1 MNRLSV
7 ICMAAL
13 LLLTVSCKKD
23 KQETGNG
30 FRATTETQSGSSK
43 THLGNGSDAN
53 HKGVLWDLEDII
65 KVFNID
71 NQDVKTFKATSVNGK
86 NALFEG
92 TETIDPSFFT
102 APYTAFFPSD
112 KVTLDNGN
120 FKLTLSGS
128 QTYNSQN
135 GYGLTSTAYPMMAV
149 SDDKDLNFKNIC
161 SIIEF
166 NLTSATT
173 CTLQSIILTSNNSN
187 EMLYGT
193 GIVNWNDGNPTLGTL
208 SGGGNSITLSCSG
221 IELNSTAKSF
231 YFVVPA
237 GTLSQGFTVKV
248 IDTENKEWSREAS
261 ATNVG
266 RNQVIRFIS
275 DVATAPVVPIVPSV
289 SIERVDG
296 VVLKGTVEF
305 EDGSHS
311 CEYGLVYVADATPTI
326 DDGKVVVHNS
336 SDLAISQDE
345 FIGNIG
351 IQAVETSYNVR
362 AYCMIGGDVYY
373 SEDVQTVN
381 GGAIPHKFKISGSQY
396 VYFSQGNLWSEIKE
410 LGGTY
415 PTECHFEQKQ
425 YEYTNKFDNFNHVSC
440 LFWCNWAAGASYT
453 SLVNDL
459 FLPYST
465 DLHFTNR
472 PDFTINGDPVGTW
485 RLLTGDEWKFLIDNH
500 DCAVGKANGI
510 PGLIILCDNFKY
522 PEDFDITQHL
532 NLWDHN
538 SSLPLWYELTQNNY
552 DATDWAKMEANGAL
566 FLPAVGRRSSVGVN
580 YLGLEG
586 IYWSSSLKETGG
598 DVYGLSF
605 TFIEEYNVLSS
616 KYEMPRA
623 RASSIRLVRSAN

>member
-43 THLGNGSDAN
+43 THLGDGSDAS
-53 HKGVLWDLEDII
+53 HKGVFWDSEDII
-65 KVFNID
+65 KVFNKD
-71 NQDVKTFKATSVNGK
+71 NQDVKTFKATEVYGK

-112 KVTLDNGN
+112 NVTLDDGN

-166 NLTSATT
+166 KLTSATT
-173 CTLQSIILTSNNSN
+173 CTLQSIILTSNKTD

-193 GIVNWNDGNPTLGTL
+193 GIVNWNNGNPTLSTL
-208 SGGGNSITLSCSG
+208 SGGGNSITLSCGG

-266 RNQVIRFIS
+266 RNQMISFIS
-275 DVATAPVVPIVPSV
+275 DVATAPVVPSV
-289 SIERVDG
+289 SIAYVDG
-296 VVLKGTVEF
+296 VVLKGAVGF
-305 EDGSHS
+305 EAGSHS
-311 CEYGLVYVADATPTI
+311 CEYGLVYGTNATPTI

-336 SDLAISQDE
+336 SDPAISQVN

-373 SEDVQTVN
+373 SESVQTVK

-396 VYFSQGNLWSEIKE
+396 VYFSQGNLWADRSD
-410 LGGTY
+410 LSNL
-415 PTECHFEQKQ
+415 HFESNQ
-425 YEYTNKFDNFNHVSC
+425 YSYNTSYNAAHVSRF
-440 LFWCNWAAGASYT
+440 FWSNSSSNAS
-453 SLVNDL
+453 N
-459 FLPYST
+459 ST
-465 DLHFTNR
+465 ISATPSGVHFTLQSG
-472 PDFTINGDPVGTW
+472 F
-485 RLLTGDEWKFLIDNH
+485 
-500 DCAVGKANGI
+500 KANGETGWRVMTATEWGYLI
-510 PGLIILCDNFKY
+510 NNHTCAAGKVNGIAGLIILCDGFSY
-522 PEDFDITQHL
+522 PEGFNVL
-532 NLWDHN
+532 NPTCGN
-538 SSLPLWYELTQNNY
+538 GGTLPDNTGYTYNNY
-552 DATDWAKMEANGAL
+552 DVTSWAKMEANGAL
-566 FLPAVGRRSSVGVN
+566 FLPAAGRSNGN
-580 YLGLEG
+580 NGAQGNIGTEGL
-586 IYWSSSLKETGG
+586 YASSSLSGTDNLGL
-598 DVYGLSF
+598 VY
-605 TFIEEYNVLSS
+605 TFIPGYNALYANVKDGSEIAYNRGHAL
-616 KYEMPRA
+616 
-623 RASSIRLVRSAN
+623 RLVRTAGNY

>member
-128 QTYNSQN
+128 QTYNPQN

-166 NLTSATT
+166 KLTSATA
-173 CTLQSIILTSNNSN
+173 CNLQSITLTSNNSD

-193 GIVNWNDGNPTLGTL
+193 GIVNWNGGNPTLSTL
-208 SGGGNSITLSCSG
+208 SGGVNSITLSCNG
-221 IELNSTAKSF
+221 AELNSTAKSF

-261 ATNVG
+261 ATSVG
-266 RNQVIRFIS
+266 RNQVISFS
-275 DVATAPVVPIVPSV
+275 SVVATASVVPSV
-289 SIERVDG
+289 SITYVDG
-296 VVLKGTVEF
+296 VVLKGAVGF
-305 EDGSHS
+305 EAGSHS
-311 CEYGLVYVADATPTI
+311 CEYGLVYSTNATPTI
-326 DDGKVVVHNS
+326 SDGKVVVHNS
-336 SDLAISQDE
+336 SDPAISQVN

-351 IQAVETSYNVR
+351 IQAVETSYYVR
-362 AYCMIGGDVYY
+362 AYCIIGGETYY
-373 SEDVQTVN
+373 SESVQTVK
-381 GGAIPHKFKISGSQY
+381 GGAIPHKFKVDGNRY
-396 VYFSQGNLWSEIKE
+396 VYFSQGNLWANRNDLSN
-410 LGGTY
+410 L
-415 PTECHFEQKQ
+415 HFESNQ
-425 YEYTNKFDNFNHVSC
+425 YSYNKSYDAAHVSRF
-440 LFWCNWAAGASYT
+440 FWSNNSNNASNKT
-453 SLVNDL
+453 ISATPSGN
-459 FLPYST
+459 
-465 DLHFTNR
+465 HFTLQSG
-472 PDFTINGDPVGTW
+472 FTANGETGWRVMTAVEWNYLIN
-485 RLLTGDEWKFLIDNH
+485 NH
-500 DCAVGKANGI
+500 TCAVGKVNGEA
-510 PGLIILCDNFKY
+510 GLIILCDDFTY
-522 PEDFDITQHL
+522 PEGCNTLNPTCVNGGTLPSDIYYT
-532 NLWDHN
+532 
-538 SSLPLWYELTQNNY
+538 YNNY
-552 DATDWAKMEANGAL
+552 DVASWSKMEANGAL
-566 FLPAVGRRSSVGVN
+566 FLPAAGRRNGN
-580 YLGLEG
+580 NGNEGNIGTEGL
-586 IYWSSSLKETGG
+586 YASSSLSGN
-598 DVYGLSF
+598 DNLGLSY
-605 TFIEEYNVLSS
+605 TFISGYNTL
-616 KYEMPRA
+616 YANGEIAYNRGHA
-623 RASSIRLVRSAN
+623 LRLVRQANNY

>member
-43 THLGNGSDAN
+43 THLGDGSDAS
-53 HKGVLWDLEDII
+53 HKGVLWDSEDII
-65 KVFNID
+65 KVFNKD
-71 NQDVKTFKATSVNGK
+71 NQDVKTFKATEVYGK

-112 KVTLDNGN
+112 NVTLDDGN
-120 FKLTLSGS
+120 FKLTLLGS

-135 GYGLTSTAYPMMAV
+135 GYGLTGTAYPMMAV

-173 CTLQSIILTSNNSN
+173 CTLQSIILTSNNTD

-193 GIVNWNDGNPTLGTL
+193 GIVNWNNGNPTLSTL
-208 SGGGNSITLSCSG
+208 SGGGNSITLSCNG
-221 IELNSTAKSF
+221 AELNSTAKSF

-261 ATNVG
+261 ATIVA
-266 RNQVIRFIS
+266 RNQMISFSS
-275 DVATAPVVPIVPSV
+275 DVATASVVPSV
-289 SIERVDG
+289 SIAYVDG
-296 VVLKGTVEF
+296 VVLNCSVGF
-305 EDGSHS
+305 EAGSHS
-311 CEYGLVYVADATPTI
+311 CEYGLVYGTNATPTI
-326 DDGKVVVHNS
+326 SDGKVVVHNS
-336 SDLAISQDE
+336 SDPAISQVN

-351 IQAVETSYNVR
+351 IQAVETSYYVR
-362 AYCMIGGDVYY
+362 AYCIIGGETYY
-373 SEDVQTVN
+373 SESAQTVK
-381 GGAIPHKFKISGSQY
+381 GGAIPHRFKVDGNRY
-396 VYFSQGNLWSEIKE
+396 VYFSQGNLWSNITQ
-410 LGGTY
+410 LIPPY

-425 YEYTNKFDNFNHVSC
+425 YEYTNEHKNVNHVSC
-440 LFWCNWAAGASYT
+440 LFWCNWDAGASYI
-453 SLVNDL
+453 SLLSDGT
-459 FLPYST
+459 YSQ
-465 DLHFTNR
+465 DVHFTNR
-472 PDFTINGDPVGTW
+472 PNFTINGDPVGTW
-485 RLLTGDEWKFLIDNH
+485 RLLTGDEWEFLIANH

-522 PEDFDITQHL
+522 PENCDHL
-532 NLWDHN
+532 TDLCENESW
-538 SSLPLWYELTQNNY
+538 LPVGDEFTQNNY

-566 FLPAVGRRSSVGVN
+566 FLPAVGRRTSGGVDN
-580 YLGLEG
+580 LRIEG
-586 IYWSSSLKETGG
+586 IYWSSSIIGPNQNA
-598 DVYGLSF
+598 YGLSF
-605 TFIEEYNVLSS
+605 TFKSSYNQLFS
-616 KYEMPRA
+616 KYDMPRE
-623 RASSIRLVRSAN
+623 RASSLRLVRTAGNY